1 MPFAE
6 NWSRSVSV
14 WPIGPSARPERNPA
28 RTQLLWETARMD
40 RRQFLKGT
48 AAIGGLAWASA
59 LQAGKVSPSPLP
71 TRPLGRTGV
80 NVTVLALGG
89 YTGMKE
95 LRSDTFDPVELANA
109 AIDAGIRYFDSAPSY
124 GNGQSERNY
133 GEVLALRR
141 KEVFLAAKTGQR
153 TYDGAMR
160 EFEESLKRLR
170 TDHVDLLQIHGVRA
184 GEDLAA
190 WGKADGVVKAL
201 KKLRDEKLTRFVGVT
216 GHESADVMCQAIMM
230 YDFDTI
236 LTTFNPMVKKMPF
249 IQKVLPVANSKR
261 LGVLAMKVMGGEL
274 GSLAIG
280 NPIKNDGKPH
290 HDDAA
295 RQATAG
301 ELIRY
306 VLGLPVSVAVVG
318 IGSLDELRINVA
330 AAREA
335 PLDDQQRAALEAHM
349 NAAATIKPQ
358 PGHKV

>member
-1 MPFAE
+1 
-6 NWSRSVSV
+6 
-14 WPIGPSARPERNPA
+14 
-28 RTQLLWETARMD
+28 MD
-40 RRQFLKGT
+40 RREFLKGT
-48 AAIGGLAWASA
+48 AAAGGLIWASA
-59 LQAGKVSPSPLP
+59 LQANQDSPSPLP

-95 LRSDTFDPVELANA
+95 LRSDQFDPAELANA

-124 GNGQSERNY
+124 GAGQSERNY
-133 GEVLALRR
+133 GEVLAHRR

-170 TDHVDLLQIHGVRA
+170 TDHVDLLQIHGARV

-190 WGKADGVVKAL
+190 WGKSDGVVKAL
-201 KKLRDEKLTRFVGVT
+201 EKLRDEKLTRFIGVT
-216 GHESADVMCQAIMM
+216 GHESADVMCQAITM

-236 LTTFNPMVKKMPF
+236 LTTFNPMAKRKPYAE
-249 IQKVLPVANSKR
+249 KVLPLANRKG
-261 LGVLAMKVMGGEL
+261 LGILAMKVMGGEL

-295 RQATAG
+295 QQATAG

-306 VLGLPVSVAVVG
+306 ALGLPVSVAIVG
-318 IGSLDELRINVA
+318 TGSLDELRVNVA

-335 PLDDQQRAALEAHM
+335 PLNDQQRTALEARM
-349 NAAATIKPQ
+349 NEA
-358 PGHKV
+358 V